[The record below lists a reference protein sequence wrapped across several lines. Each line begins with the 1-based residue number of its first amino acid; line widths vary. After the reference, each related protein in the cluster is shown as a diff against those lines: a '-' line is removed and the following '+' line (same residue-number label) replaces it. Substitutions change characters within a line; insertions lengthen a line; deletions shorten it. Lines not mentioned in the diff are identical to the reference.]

1 MHLQS
6 SLAIFV
12 LRCLNAVSKHR
23 QMQNGVCGKRSVAK
37 RIHLTELNAD
47 ENVLNED
54 TEQHIAHHLTD

>member
-1 MHLQS
+1 
-6 SLAIFV
+6 
-12 LRCLNAVSKHR
+12 
-23 QMQNGVCGKRSVAK
+23 MQNGVCGKRSVAK